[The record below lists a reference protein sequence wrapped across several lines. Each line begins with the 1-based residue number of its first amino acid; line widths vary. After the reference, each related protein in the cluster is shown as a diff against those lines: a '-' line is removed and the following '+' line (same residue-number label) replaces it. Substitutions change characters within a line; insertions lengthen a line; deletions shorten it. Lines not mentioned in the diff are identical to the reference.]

1 MRTNQQRRAMDTIL
15 GLCAEIT
22 AAQAA
27 ARTWPEYTRT
37 VNRAVDRVA
46 TDAVT
51 DNPGWSG
58 YIAEIASI
66 LEERATDP
74 DAPPGWTEARLAV
87 ACYDDLDQLDH
98 ATKEAQR

>member
-51 DNPGWSG
+51 ANPGWSG
-58 YIAEIASI
+58 YIAELASI
-66 LEERATDP
+66 LEEHATDP
-74 DAPPGWTEARLAV
+74 NAPPGWTEARLAA
-87 ACYDDLDQLDH
+87 ACYDDLDH
-98 ATKEAQR
+98 AMKEAQR